1 MEDQVSHE
9 PSNEAEEVY
18 EVGYGRPPLETRFQ
32 KGRSGNPKGRPVGSK
47 NIETLLTAA
56 LNEPLAV
63 NENGKRRKISKRE
76 VIIRQLVNKSAA
88 ADLKAIQMVIALLQ
102 QVEARN
108 DAPGTVE
115 VLDDAD
121 EQVMQQLRERFAQA
135 GGGDHA

>member
-1 MEDQVSHE
+1 MEDQISHE
-9 PSNEAEEVY
+9 PSNEAEQAY
-18 EVGYGRPPLETRFQ
+18 EVGYGRPPLEIRFQ

-102 QVEARN
+102 QVEARQ
-108 DAPGTVE
+108 DAPSMTE
-115 VLDDAD
+115 VFEEAD
-121 EQVMQQLRERFAQA
+121 EQVMQQVRERLAQA
-135 GGGDHA
+135 RGGDHA